1 MIRRPIQG
9 LLYISI
15 MMLVHA
21 IGVTQ
26 QPQTPGTPP
35 DILASSDLLLRPPYF
50 TNPPISRNPYDQPGR
65 LDSELWGRTTG
76 IYFTTGKFLIWSG
89 NDFNQVGGGFWLWD
103 PSTSR
108 CESIP
113 FKLNLPQ
120 QNQHLSF
127 NGSQVLV
134 DGKPTGSLVRFDP
147 LKQAWVNE
155 VPAEF
160 TWVAPRS
167 SWPQRIIPGGWIL
180 QQDPTSGG
188 AHAWEVIDPKTGIK
202 KQISGTPLQGREICR
217 SDGRIILLSGKQSQ
231 ILDPQTGSLV
241 SGPPIQLSGWGE
253 VCVLPGDKVL
263 FAGGSAQTK
272 PIPKEVEG
280 ELDGYE
286 AYFEP
291 IRGLYQMDLHTF
303 KVNRVAVLR
312 FDRIEGFTMIPTP
325 DGKLLIAGGTRGY
338 GPNGKSPVPEIEY
351 LDLKTYKDTVRFRL
365 LADYTNGLMRELKDG
380 KVILVGGTVGGGIT
394 RKLASIPAPP
404 ELFDPISG
412 ISVPLKPMAE
422 GFGVIQILEDG
433 AILLYDL
440 KAAGTYPK
448 PPTWP
453 ISLQLFNPFTGQ
465 TKPAGELTSTHP
477 RNCLLVPKDRILFS
491 APNNLNIV
499 EDSATSL
506 ELWDPEKGSVS
517 LKIDPF
523 RYLQPVCG
531 LKDGRLLLQAIGPG
545 EGLHIQTYLLNPI
558 IPEIRQTKNPRIASN
573 STFGYQL
580 RDGRVLLNRGW
591 VYNNKMR
598 KGYYFMDQVWD
609 PISEKYYQWPQ
620 EFLDPVED
628 KTGITKHVIPKVSLQ
643 ELSFA
648 LGVTENNPDPEVISA
663 MIGRRNQSRS
673 RTVLKDG
680 RVLFL
685 EASGVSFYPG
695 REKPKLNP
703 QP

>member
-1 MIRRPIQG
+1 MIRRPFSC

-15 MMLVHA
+15 LMFVHA
-21 IGVTQ
+21 TAVTQ
-26 QPQTPGTPP
+26 QSQSPRTPP
-35 DILASSDLLLRPPYF
+35 DILASTDRLLRPPYF
-50 TNPPISRNPYDQPGR
+50 SNPPISRNPYDQPGR
-65 LDSELWGRTTG
+65 VDTDFYGVTTG
-76 IYFTTGKFLIWSG
+76 LLLNTGQFLIWSG
-89 NDFNQVGGGFWLWD
+89 NAINQMGDGFRLWD
-103 PSTSR
+103 PVSSR

-113 FKLNLPQ
+113 IKGNLPHVD
-120 QNQHLSF
+120 QHLSF
-127 NGSQVLV
+127 NGPQVLI
-134 DGKPTGSLVRFDP
+134 DGKTTGSLIRFDP
-147 LKQAWVNE
+147 FKQAWVNT
-155 VPAEF
+155 VAPEF
-160 TWVAPRS
+160 TRLAPWTT
-167 SWPQRIIPGGWIL
+167 WPQRYIPGGWIL

-188 AHAWEVIDPKTGIK
+188 AHAWEVVDPKTGSK
-202 KQISGTPLQGREICR
+202 KQLNGAPIQGREIGR
-217 SDGRIILLSGKQSQ
+217 SDGKIIFLSGKQSQ
-231 ILDPQTGSLV
+231 ILDPQTGSLI
-241 SGPPIQLSGWGE
+241 SGPTIQLSGWGE

-263 FAGGSAQTK
+263 FAGGSRQTH
-272 PIPKEVEG
+272 PIPKEAEG

-365 LADYTNGLMRELKDG
+365 LADYTNGLLRELKDG
-380 KVILVGGTVGGGIT
+380 KVLLVGGTVGGGIS
-394 RKLASIPAPP
+394 RKIASIPAPP

-412 ISVPLKPMAE
+412 ISVPLKPTPE

-453 ISLQLFNPFTGQ
+453 IGLQLFNPFIGQ
-465 TKPAGELTSTHP
+465 TKAAGALTSTHP
-477 RNCLLVPKDRILFS
+477 RNCLLAPKDRILFS
-491 APNNLNIV
+491 APNNLNIL
-499 EDSATSL
+499 EESATSL
-506 ELWDPEKGSVS
+506 ELWDPEKGSVP

-523 RYLQPVCG
+523 RYLQSVCG
-531 LKDGRLLLQAIGPG
+531 LKDGRLLFQAIGPG
-545 EGLHIQTYLLNPI
+545 AGLHIQTYILNSDN
-558 IPEIRQTKNPRIASN
+558 PEIRQTKNPKVESN
-573 STFGYQL
+573 STLGYQL

-609 PISEKYYQWPQ
+609 PITEKYYQWPQ

-628 KTGITKHVIPKVSLQ
+628 KTGVKKYVIPKVSLQ

-648 LGVTENNPDPEVISA
+648 LGVTEDNPDPEVISA

-673 RTVLKDG
+673 RTVLTDG

-685 EASGVSFYPG
+685 EGSGVSFYPG
-695 REKPKLNP
+695 RGKPKLNP
-703 QP
+703 RP